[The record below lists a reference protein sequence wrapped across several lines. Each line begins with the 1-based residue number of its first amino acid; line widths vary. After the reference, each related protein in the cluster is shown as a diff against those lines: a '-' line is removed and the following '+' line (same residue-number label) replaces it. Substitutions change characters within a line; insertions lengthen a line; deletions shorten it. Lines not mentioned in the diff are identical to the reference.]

1 MTLSRQSQR
10 VLNALARG
18 VRDEE
23 NVDTFEVAIERAE
36 RHLIRLEK
44 ELAGHRAASIALVGA
59 YERGEANG
67 GSTDW
72 SDLDDANALAVKA
85 LGKKRVAA
93 IRAQK
98 RGTSP

>member
-10 VLNALARG
+10 VLGALARG

-36 RHLIRLEK
+36 RHLIHLEK
-44 ELAGHRAASIALVGA
+44 ELAGHRASSVALVSA

-67 GSTDW
+67 GSMDW
-72 SDLDDANALAVKA
+72 SDLDDANELAVKA

-93 IRAQK
+93 IRAQE
-98 RGTSP
+98 RGTPP